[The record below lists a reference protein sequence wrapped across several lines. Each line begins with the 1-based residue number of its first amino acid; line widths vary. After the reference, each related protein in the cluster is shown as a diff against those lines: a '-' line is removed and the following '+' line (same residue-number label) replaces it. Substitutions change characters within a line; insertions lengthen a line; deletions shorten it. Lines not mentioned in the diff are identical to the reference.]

1 MKIYLPDEG
10 DSDEGFSTSFTFED
24 REEQSNFA
32 SFLNKMDITYLKSK
46 FPVIEDGKV
55 RYQSGFVVPQS
66 DTDEEADE
74 VVVDEDTIPV
84 PLVEEDKKTKK
95 KSKKRLDNN
104 E

>member
-24 REEQSNFA
+24 REEQDNFA

-66 DTDEEADE
+66 DTDEDIEVEAE
-74 VVVDEDTIPV
+74 EEADTIPIT
-84 PLVEEDKKTKK
+84 LVEDDK
-95 KSKKRLDNN
+95 KSKRKSKKGDT

>member
-24 REEQSNFA
+24 REEQANFA

-46 FPVIEDGKV
+46 FPVIEEGKV
-55 RYQSGFVVPQS
+55 RYQNGFVVPQS
-66 DTDEEADE
+66 DTDEDIEVEAE
-74 VVVDEDTIPV
+74 EADTIPIT
-84 PLVEEDKKTKK
+84 LVEDDKKSKR
-95 KSKKRLDNN
+95 KSKKRDT

>member
-24 REEQSNFA
+24 REEQANFA

-74 VVVDEDTIPV
+74 VVVEEDTIPV
-84 PLVEEDKKTKK
+84 TLVEEEEK
-95 KSKKRLDNN
+95 KSKRKSKKKDT

>member
-24 REEQSNFA
+24 REEQYNFA

-55 RYQSGFVVPQS
+55 RYQNGFVVPQS

-74 VVVDEDTIPV
+74 VVVEEDTIPV
-84 PLVEEDKKTKK
+84 TLVEEEEK
-95 KSKKRLDNN
+95 KSKRKSKKKDT

>member
-24 REEQSNFA
+24 REEQANFA

-66 DTDEEADE
+66 DTDEDIEIEAE
-74 VVVDEDTIPV
+74 EDTIPIT
-84 PLVEEDKKTKK
+84 LVEDDKKSRR
-95 KSKKRLDNN
+95 KSKKKDT

>member
-24 REEQSNFA
+24 REEQANFA

-46 FPVIEDGKV
+46 FPVIEEGKV

-66 DTDEEADE
+66 DTDEDIEVEAE
-74 VVVDEDTIPV
+74 EADTIPIT
-84 PLVEEDKKTKK
+84 LVEDDKKSKR
-95 KSKKRLDNN
+95 KSKKRDT

>member
-74 VVVDEDTIPV
+74 VVVEEDTIPV
-84 PLVEEDKKTKK
+84 TLVEEEEK
-95 KSKKRLDNN
+95 KSKRKSKKKDT

>member
-24 REEQSNFA
+24 REEQDNFA

-66 DTDEEADE
+66 DTDEDIEIEAE
-74 VVVDEDTIPV
+74 EEDTIPIT
-84 PLVEEDKKTKK
+84 LVEDDKKSRR
-95 KSKKRLDNN
+95 KSKKKDT